1 MTIVEAL
8 RKQNELIDLLSRM
21 IHKRESR
28 AQMDITMHSSQHFN
42 TYTQSQP
49 GLVSGHLVAPPMQPT
64 QLVKPVA
71 VRTPLALLDRQ
82 PGPLLNSQR

>member
-1 MTIVEAL
+1 
-8 RKQNELIDLLSRM
+8 
-21 IHKRESR
+21 
-28 AQMDITMHSSQHFN
+28 MDITMHSSQHFN

-49 GLVSGHLVAPPMQPT
+49 GLVSSQLAAPPIQPT

-82 PGPLLNSQR
+82 PSPLLNSQR